1 VSGTY
6 AFQSAIVSGEH
17 QYLFLNASAT
27 MTVPTGGTLFV
38 YIYIDPAN
46 PPSEVMLQ
54 WNDGSSWEHRAY
66 WGANNLTYGTDG
78 TASRHNVGGLPAA
91 GQWVKLSVPASAVGL
106 EGATANGMGFTL
118 FGGRATWD
126 DIGET
131 TQ

>member
-1 VSGTY
+1 
-6 AFQSAIVSGEH
+6 
-17 QYLFLNASAT
+17 
-27 MTVPTGGTLFV
+27 
-38 YIYIDPAN
+38 
-46 PPSEVMLQ
+46 MLQ

-106 EGATANGMGFTL
+106 DGKTLTGMGFTL
-118 FGGRATWD
+118 YGGRATWD
-126 DIGET
+126 KAGST